1 MPTIVATRVRAPTQS
16 VRLVFHIGVIER
28 ATACSTLF
36 WILDDQAPVVVI
48 DGFHNH
54 EVILVEPGH
63 ERGDFRVSELSALR
77 VSNIARAEDDT
88 VGRWDPSSDFTRSAT
103 GADGTPRPASPLQVA
118 PTGSEH
124 RARYPS
130 PRDGA
135 LPMCCVDG
143 TSSPG
148 FNSRRLHLS
157 GAVRRA
163 LVGA

>member
-63 ERGDFRVSELSALR
+63 ERGNFRVSELSALR
-77 VSNIARAEDDT
+77 VSNIVRAEDDT
-88 VGRWDPSSDFTRSAT
+88 GPQTMRHSKTDEE
-103 GADGTPRPASPLQVA
+103 GQ
-118 PTGSEH
+118 
-124 RARYPS
+124 
-130 PRDGA
+130 
-135 LPMCCVDG
+135 
-143 TSSPG
+143 
-148 FNSRRLHLS
+148 
-157 GAVRRA
+157 GAVLFLGAPRSHPRSRA
-163 LVGA
+163 TTQKTVAVTEDHF